1 MFTCSNPEDLLFPLD
16 SPPHKLQQQQINNLQ
31 KRCLKLESDC
41 QRYEQFLVNLK
52 AEYENKIQLLVDDK
66 EREFHQ
72 LGTAH
77 AMKLQD
83 MENKYL
89 QKLQDR
95 SDDLIEYQLELQEKS
110 AHLMTFTNE
119 IEALQEQRAE
129 MEQRFTQEYQKLVLS
144 PLPSPC
150 TPLTMNRASP

>member
-16 SPPHKLQQQQINNLQ
+16 SPPNQHQQQQINNLQ
-31 KRCLKLESDC
+31 KRCLKLENDC
-41 QRYEQFLVNLK
+41 QRYEQFLTSLK
-52 AEYENKIQLLVDDK
+52 AEYEQKIRLFVDEK

-89 QKLQDR
+89 QKLQNR
-95 SDDLIEYQLELQEKS
+95 SDDIIEYQLEIQEKS
-110 AHLMTFTNE
+110 AHLLTLTHE
-119 IEALQEQRAE
+119 IEALQDQREE
-129 MEQRFTQEYQKLVLS
+129 MELRFVQKYQRLVSIFPFMLNI
-144 PLPSPC
+144 PHDL
-150 TPLTMNRASP
+150 